1 MRAFLPS
8 TFYLKSLGYLAC
20 LGLGLGLGPVTA
32 PPASAIDSNDPG
44 LWVNEWPDTD
54 FDQASISFDEIKDGG
69 PPKDGIPPIDDPVF
83 VQIEESDLPDIE
95 PVIGV
100 VIDGTARAYP
110 IRILIWHEI
119 VNDQIG
125 DVPLAVTFC
134 PLCNTGIVFDRR
146 LGDQVLDFGTT
157 GKLRNSDL
165 VMYDRQTESWWQQFL
180 GEAIVGEMTGLM
192 LDTIPARLE
201 SFANFKART
210 AELGAGSS
218 WVLVPNDEV
227 IRAYGITP
235 YVGYDSLPKPF
246 LYDGPLPTQVA
257 PLARVVRIGDQAWSL
272 DLVKEKGEIMVDETL
287 RMRWDAGQASA
298 LDRSAI
304 AQGLDVGNVVV
315 EEKTDDGTWV
325 DAVYTVD
332 FAFAYRAF
340 YPDNPI
346 RTE

>member
-1 MRAFLPS
+1 MHVFLS
-8 TFYLKSLGYLAC
+8 SVFYLTC
-20 LGLGLGLGPVTA
+20 LGLGFGLGLGTVTPVA
-32 PPASAIDSNDPG
+32 AIEGNDPG
-44 LWVNEWPDTD
+44 LWVNEWPNTD
-54 FDQASISFDEIKDGG
+54 FDQASISFNDIKDGG

-83 VQIEESDLPDIE
+83 VKIEESDLPDIE

-100 VIDGTARAYP
+100 IINGTARAYP
-110 IRILIWHEI
+110 LRILIWHEI

-125 DVPLAVTFC
+125 DVPLTVTFC

-146 LGDQVLDFGTT
+146 LGDALLDFGTT

-180 GEAIVGEMTGLM
+180 GEAIVGEMTGQM
-192 LDTIPARLE
+192 LDSIPSRLE
-201 SFANFKART
+201 SFANFKTRV
-210 AELGAGSS
+210 AELGADSS

-227 IRAYGITP
+227 MRAYGITP
-235 YVGYDSLPKPF
+235 YVGYDSLEKPF
-246 LYDGPLPTQVA
+246 LYNGPLPTQVA
-257 PLARVVRIGDQAWSL
+257 PLSRVVRIGDQAWSL
-272 DLVKEKGEIMVDETL
+272 DLVKDKGEIMIDDAL

-315 EEKTDDGTWV
+315 EEKAEDGTWI